1 MTANNDT
8 NFDQLVYEGVN
19 VPDESAQT
27 IDDLVKIT
35 YLEDKN
41 VVFFR
46 SEGGFLS
53 LKLNKDGKDEIYN
66 RVTLQRVFPLSKQ
79 FEFVAVKKVGENRQT
94 DEEIGLIKDIREF
107 TEENKKHIYD
117 ELKLRYF
124 APEILKILSRKD
136 EFGSL
141 YMEII
146 TNAGKKNVVIQNNG
160 SGFVRISPIR
170 FIMIDVD
177 GNRYEIIDINK
188 LDKRSLRLLEVAI

>member
-1 MTANNDT
+1 MTANNET
-8 NFDQLVYEGVN
+8 NFDQIVYEGVN
-19 VPDESAQT
+19 VPDENAQT

-35 YLEDKN
+35 YLEDN
-41 VVFFR
+41 NIVFFR

-53 LKLNKDGKDEIYN
+53 MKLNKDGKEEIYK

-79 FEFVAVKKVGENRQT
+79 YEYVAVKNVGDNRQP
-94 DEEIGLIKDIREF
+94 DEEIGIIKDVRNF

-170 FIMIDVD
+170 YIVIDVD
-177 GNRYEIIDINK
+177 GNRYEIVDIKK